1 MRNVIQSK
9 LTQEDQTE
17 IDKAI
22 DDLETVIKGK
32 LSALTE
38 EERVKYGSI
47 NEMNK
52 LFVNKVFDYHQS
64 NAELSATEVDWSDFE
79 KDYHAR
85 IFLESRLQRLRSI
98 AFQMESTKI
107 LHDYDNYQDAL
118 TDYGHAQY
126 KKGAGGNGFTEK
138 VAELKQF
145 FPRTRKKTDIPE
157 N

>member
-9 LTQEDQTE
+9 LTQQDQTK

-22 DDLETVIKGK
+22 DNLEAVIKGK
-32 LSALTE
+32 LPALTE
-38 EERVKYGSI
+38 EERLKYGSI

-52 LFVNKVFDYHQS
+52 LFVNKVYDYRKR
-64 NAELSATEVDWSDFE
+64 NEELSASEVDWSDFE

-85 IFLESRLQRLRSI
+85 YFLENRLERFMSI

-107 LHDYDNYQDAL
+107 LHDYDNYHDAL
-118 TDYGHAQY
+118 TDYAYSQY
-126 KKGAGGNGFTEK
+126 KKGAGSNGFTEK

-145 FPRTRKKTDIPE
+145 FPRTRKTDISE